1 LEAVQGHNDRARTR
15 LSTLRAALA
24 RTGMVLAELECRSA
38 LLRLDRI
45 EGRATVRTDAATL
58 RKDAQGHG
66 AGLIL
71 RRIPTL

>member
-1 LEAVQGHNDRARTR
+1 MIARLCKLERTR
-15 LSTLRAALA
+15 APFAVEATEHLTELTLGGGRV
-24 RTGMVLAELECRSA
+24 R
-38 LLRLDRI
+38 LRLDRI